1 MLFATISGRKLDLRD
16 IQPKDIDIFDIA
28 HSLSR
33 QCRFSGHCV
42 EFYSVAQHS
51 LRVAALLP
59 TELKMV
65 GLLHD
70 AAEAYLGDITRPVK
84 ELFPGIEVI
93 EKAIWRSIAKRW
105 CLPDELPQE
114 VVDADNLIL
123 QVELMELCPA
133 HKQDEV
139 KIEIPPAAAVE
150 KILTPPE
157 AQEQFINLFRELVM
171 L

>member
-1 MLFATISGRKLDLRD
+1 MLFETISGRKLDLYN
-16 IQPKDIDIFDIA
+16 IQPSDIDIFDIA

-51 LRVAALLP
+51 LRVAELLP
-59 TELKMV
+59 MELKMV

-70 AAEAYLGDITRPVK
+70 AAEAYIGDITRPVK
-84 ELFPGIEVI
+84 EMFPGIEVV

-105 CLPDELPQE
+105 CLPAELPQE
-114 VVDADNLIL
+114 VIDADNLVL
-123 QVELMELCPA
+123 QAERVELCPA
-133 HKQDEV
+133 HAQSEA
-139 KIEIPPAAAVE
+139 ETPPVTAAK
-150 KILTPPE
+150 KILTPRE
-157 AQEQFINLFRELVM
+157 AQEQFIDLFRELVM